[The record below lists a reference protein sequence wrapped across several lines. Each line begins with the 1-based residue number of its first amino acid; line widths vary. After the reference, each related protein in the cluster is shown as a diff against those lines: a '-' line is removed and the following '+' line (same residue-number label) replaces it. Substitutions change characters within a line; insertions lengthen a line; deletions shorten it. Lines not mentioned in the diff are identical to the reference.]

1 MKLQELICDR
11 QGRFNPVL
19 VHFHLWTA
27 AILTMWIIACV
38 RSGTMASLDASH
50 LALLGIGSGT
60 VLGFRIAERN
70 DTKL

>member
-27 AILTMWIIACV
+27 AVLTMWVIACV
-38 RSGTMASLDASH
+38 KTGTLVPVDLSILG
-50 LALLGIGSGT
+50 LLGISSGT
-60 VLGFRIAERN
+60 VLGASLAERKN
-70 DTKL
+70 EP

>member
-27 AILTMWIIACV
+27 AVLTMWVIACV
-38 RSGTMASLDASH
+38 KAGTLVPVDLSILG
-50 LALLGIGSGT
+50 LLGISSGT
-60 VLGFRIAERN
+60 VLGASLAERKN
-70 DTKL
+70 EP